1 MRLEGQAIAGEYPA
15 PVSVVRFIAA
25 MLAVPA
31 PERTTVCDPFGS
43 NGRALNTLAAALG
56 IPSAGRYLAELKPA
70 NVEQALADGVGHA
83 VALDTFTELRA
94 SPGSMSLV
102 WTNPPFDW
110 TNGGLHAKG
119 ERGLREELRA
129 LRLILSPYKLS
140 LLPPGGIHVVIA
152 PEDIL
157 LRADMRE
164 ELAKWHDDIT
174 AWTFPLDERPFREV
188 VVIGVKRA
196 KARDAGDDLGREMDL
211 LYQQIV
217 TARPLEPE
225 LPVRYTVP
233 PCPRTGAI
241 VWRHRQISAALDTA
255 QQIIKTGGIW
265 AAQGWQHARAALRQY
280 LAPPLAPFNPEQ
292 AALMVASG
300 RFNNR
305 EIELDGVPYL
315 VKGFTSQ
322 KTHETTTTA
331 DGHSSRVTTTERI
344 EIPHPMIALRNLETG
359 AITIYDGM
367 DPVMQFVSQ
376 HADAFLQMAQQAA
389 PSVYTPA
396 APNPAVWQVLEG
408 ITSHS
413 GRKPRGASKPG
424 LVTQQKHAA
433 AAIVAGLT
441 QPHPLTGKPLNGV
454 VAALEQRT
462 GKSAVSLGVAETL
475 RQLDPTPAR
484 QGRAFT
490 ALVPAPRLVVGS
502 KAQIAKALKG
512 KAPLPAWYALWQDM
526 LPDWKLWVLETP
538 GDLGD
543 FFRSAH
549 QHPTV
554 PHAAFVPLSMLA
566 LAPGWNVMPAPSSR
580 SARARD
586 RRFAQ
591 ADAEQAARMAL
602 VKGDESDVPDP
613 APAGVSPAPAL
624 DAAGVSPRTQ
634 RRDAL
639 LRPSYRPRQAG
650 GLACPDCGRVQTDEE
665 GDTITGVDTMQEAS
679 CIWCGQRFAG
689 WTRAVQAKERAAIFR
704 AWQGDF
710 SVDPA
715 TGARS
720 IPWGTRPTS
729 NPRVPLAWL
738 LKQQY
743 RGQLDLIIFDEVHK
757 AKGDGTAIGD
767 AMLWAATAARKVV
780 YLTGTVFG
788 GNPLDVFNI
797 YWSIGNPLLR
807 QQFGWS
813 DRSLFVD
820 VMGVK
825 KTILTETTPADKAG
839 IYNGRTTKRT
849 QTEAL
854 PGLTISLLELVL
866 TQTVMMQLTDMGFDL
881 VPLTERRVLLDMPA
895 DVEATYG
902 EAVEVYQGWLKKRRM
917 RAASSAMQMLWQYP
931 YRPEAPK
938 AMSYTPRDPDTGEE
952 GDPITWTPEARDP
965 QLLPHHTW
973 LADYIVAQRQA
984 GRRVLVYCT
993 HTGDDNLIP
1002 SVEAGVREA
1011 AAQSH
1016 RLTLTAAQLYS
1027 DRDHQG
1033 QRVDPGARDAWFRD
1047 QAAAGVDVVYANP
1060 QCLDVG
1066 ISLLDFAS
1074 IVFLE
1079 PHYSAFVV
1087 SQAMMRAWG
1096 PMQDHPC
1103 EVVFVAYRTTVSQ
1116 AALALLAQKLAAMA
1130 TLKGSIAKAIQGI
1143 AEFSGAMS
1151 MFKAIAE
1158 LVSEGRTLEVA
1169 GATSAAPS
1177 ALPAARPAAPV
1188 VTTTVSASPLFSTTT
1203 VQLQV
1208 KGRGATKPTTVAREQ
1223 WTMNLNG

>member
-1 MRLEGQAIAGEYPA
+1 MRLEGVAIAGEYPA
-15 PVSVVRFIAA
+15 PLSVVRAVA
-25 MLAVPA
+25 SMLAVPS
-31 PERTTVCDPFGS
+31 PERTTICDPFGS

-56 IPSAGRYLAELKPA
+56 VPSSGRYLAELKPA

-94 SPGSMSLV
+94 SPASMALV

-152 PEDIL
+152 PEDIM
-157 LRADMRE
+157 LRPDMRE
-164 ELAKWHDDIT
+164 ELAKWHDDMT
-174 AWTFPLDERPFREV
+174 AWTFPRDERPFREV
-188 VVIGVKRA
+188 VVIGVKRR
-196 KARDAGDDLGREMDL
+196 KVRDADDDLWREMDL
-211 LYQQIV
+211 LHQALV

-233 PCPRTGAI
+233 PCLRTGAI
-241 VWRHRQISAALDTA
+241 VWRHRQVSATLDTA

-265 AAQGWQHARAALRQY
+265 TAQGWQQARGALRQY

-305 EIELDGVPYL
+305 RIVLDGVPYL

-322 KTHETTTTA
+322 KTHETKTTATTTA
-331 DGHSSRVTTTERI
+331 SSVTTTESI

-367 DPVMQFVSQ
+367 EPVMQFVSQ

-396 APNPAVWQVLEG
+396 QPDPQVWQLLDG

-441 QPHPLTGKPLNGV
+441 QPHPLTGKPLKGV

-475 RQLDPTPAR
+475 RQIDPTPAR

-502 KAQIAKALKG
+502 KAQIAKALKTNG
-512 KAPLPAWYALWQDM
+512 PLPAWYALWQDM

-538 GDLGD
+538 ADIGA

-549 QHPTV
+549 QHPHV
-554 PHAAFVPLSMLA
+554 PHVAFVPLSMLA
-566 LAPGWNVMPAPSSR
+566 LAPGWSVMAAPR
-580 SARARD
+580 SPSASARD

-591 ADAEQAARMAL
+591 AEAEHGARLAL
-602 VKGDESDVPDP
+602 LNGADP
-613 APAGVSPAPAL
+613 EAGNHTEGSNTPPPATT

-650 GLACPDCGRVQTDEE
+650 TFGCPDCGRIQTKADD
-665 GDTITGVDTMQEAS
+665 GSAITGLDTMQDAT
-679 CIWCGQRFAG
+679 CVWCGARFAG
-689 WTRAVQAKERAAIFR
+689 WTRAVQAKERAPIFR
-704 AWQGDF
+704 TWHHDHQTDGM
-710 SVDPA
+710 
-715 TGARS
+715 GARL
-720 IPWGTRPTS
+720 IPWGERPTS

-738 LKQQY
+738 LKKHY

-825 KTILTETTPADKAG
+825 KTILTETTAADAAG
-839 IYNGRTTKRT
+839 VYNGRTTKRT

-854 PGLTISLLELVL
+854 PGLTIALLELVL

-895 DVEATYG
+895 DVEGAYL
-902 EAVEVYQGWLKKRRM
+902 EAVTVYQGWLKKRRF

-931 YRPEAPK
+931 YRPDAPK
-938 AMSYTPRDPDTGEE
+938 TMSYVPRDPDTGEE
-952 GDPITWTPEARDP
+952 GDPVTWTPEALP
-965 QLLPHHTW
+965 TQLLPHHTW

-993 HTGDDNLIP
+993 HTGEDNLIP
-1002 SVEAGVREA
+1002 AVEAGVREA
-1011 AAQSH
+1011 AAQTYGMS
-1016 RLTLTAAQLYS
+1016 LTAAQLYS

-1033 QRVDPGARDAWFRD
+1033 QRVDAGARDAWFRD

-1087 SQAMMRAWG
+1087 SQAQMRAWG

-1103 EVVFVAYRTTVSQ
+1103 EVVFVAYRQTVSQ

-1177 ALPAARPAAPV
+1177 AVPSARPAAPV
-1188 VTTTVSASPLFSTTT
+1188 VTTTISASPLFTTKT
-1203 VQLQV
+1203 VDLVVQV
-1208 KGRGATKPTTVAREQ
+1208 RGATKPTTVAGEQ
-1223 WTMNLNG
+1223 WVMNL